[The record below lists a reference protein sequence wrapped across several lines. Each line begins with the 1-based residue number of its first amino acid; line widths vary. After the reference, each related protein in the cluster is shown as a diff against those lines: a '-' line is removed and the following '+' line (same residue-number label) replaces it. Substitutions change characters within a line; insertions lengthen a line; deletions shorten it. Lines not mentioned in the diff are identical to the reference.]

1 LSPKRLFHSSL
12 ACFATL
18 FLVFVDI
25 ASAAAVPQRAEI
37 DAIMSRLSAITG
49 MPVRHKL
56 RFRSINRKEL
66 SDYLQDR
73 AAESVSPR
81 ELELEQIALEL
92 LGFVPHNFDLR
103 QTTLDLLTEQAAA
116 FYDYHRKALYISDW
130 TPDSMRD
137 STVVHELS
145 HALADQSFNLDKYAR
160 KVENDSEKS
169 AAREAVVE
177 GQASYLMLAYDASVK
192 GDPPLEADPDTS
204 QFADAAAPTG
214 DFPVFDKAPLYI
226 RETMIFPYTWGMAF
240 QSAVIHRFGQ
250 SGFSKVFRDPPV
262 STHQILHPEAYF
274 SGEKPVDLRLPDPPR
289 HSKGIYGGVLG
300 ELDHR
305 ILIEQFVSKET
316 AERLSRF
323 LRGSSFGVYQTKRP
337 LNQTLVYVS
346 EWASEDAAREFL
358 EVYRKCLKGKST
370 GMRLE
375 QAGDD
380 FFAGTT
386 DGGHFRVA
394 RTGRRV
400 TSIENSPHH

>member
-1 LSPKRLFHSSL
+1 ML
-12 ACFATL
+12 
-18 FLVFVDI
+18 
-25 ASAAAVPQRAEI
+25 ASAIAAPPAARLPQRAEI
-37 DAIMSRLSAITG
+37 DSIMSRLSAITG
-49 MPVRHKL
+49 MPVKHKL
-56 RFRSINRKEL
+56 RFRSINRTEL
-66 SDYLQDR
+66 ASYLQDR
-73 AAESVSPR
+73 AGETVSPR
-81 ELELEQIALEL
+81 ELEVEQIALQL

-145 HALADQSFNLDKYAR
+145 HALADQSFNLDKYSR

-192 GDPPLEADPDTS
+192 GDPPLEAEPDTS
-204 QFADAAAPTG
+204 QFDDAAAPTG

-240 QSAVIHRFGQ
+240 QSAVVHRFGQ
-250 SGFSKVFRDPPV
+250 SGFSMVFRDPPV

-274 SGEKPVDLRLPDPPR
+274 SGEKPVDEQLPDPPR

-305 ILIEQFVSKET
+305 ILIQQFVSRET
-316 AERLSRF
+316 ADRLSRF
-323 LRGSSFGVYQTKRP
+323 LRGSSFAVYQTRHP
-337 LNQTLVYVS
+337 RSNVLIYAS
-346 EWASEDAAREFL
+346 EWQNEDSAREFL
-358 EVYRKCLKGKST
+358 EVYRKCLQGKSK

-375 QAGDD
+375 RAGDD
-380 FFAGTT
+380 FFSGAT

-400 TSIENSPHH
+400 TSIENSPDPV